1 MPTQH
6 IALALFLVLL
16 AIGVIIL
23 ISILVIVKRRIAR
36 RKSRIGRTTYNS
48 CGHGLPKVWK
58 SNIEKKINGTVK
70 IRTEPQVF
78 GPHYSENYD
87 VYTSTGEVTFL
98 YRAKTVDQFLMLK
111 QAILSLDSTLEAPPL
126 RDIRDF
132 LLTARHNIMNPPPSR
147 DHIEEYCQLY
157 LWARHDLNVRKLF
170 FIVLSTTTTTAT
182 TTTTSTTAATTI
194 TATPTPITST
204 PPPPT
209 TTATTT
215 LLLPYQVNRTK
226 PWPVYS
232 SGGTNTIGQSS
243 SEQPSK
249 IHKRN
254 HSNFKINFPSFLF
267 KATEHSQPRVVHSS
281 ASVTT
286 VTTTIL
292 SSSSPL
298 TTTITTS
305 IALSTPILSSPSKS
319 IVNQSRPTRVK
330 VLSRTG
336 QPSGLNLKRLSHS
349 THRKKRELLVSSS
362 EHETLTK
369 NSHLIHPSH
378 VFTNDVIGE
387 IDSNVDLTLL
397 NKIDRMETKTGSS
410 SHRRDSCQSDGS
422 QTALIDLE
430 PVIVVNQSK
439 TLSQPSRQM
448 KLSEPYIIQP
458 DIKNLTR
465 FNKGEYV

>member
-87 VYTSTGEVTFL
+87 VYTSTE
-98 YRAKTVDQFLMLK
+98 

-132 LLTARHNIMNPPPSR
+132 LLTARHNVMNPPPSR
-147 DHIEEYCQLY
+147 DHIEEYCQL
-157 LWARHDLNVRKLF
+157 
-170 FIVLSTTTTTAT
+170 
-182 TTTTSTTAATTI
+182 
-194 TATPTPITST
+194 
-204 PPPPT
+204 
-209 TTATTT
+209 
-215 LLLPYQVNRTK
+215 VNRTK

-243 SEQPSK
+243 SEQSSK

-254 HSNFKINFPSFLF
+254 HSNFRINFPSFLF
-267 KATEHSQPRVVHSS
+267 KATEHSQLRVVHSS

-286 VTTTIL
+286 VTTTIP

-305 IALSTPILSSPSKS
+305 IALSTPTLSSPSTS

-349 THRKKRELLVSSS
+349 THRKKHELLVSSS
-362 EHETLTK
+362 EHESLTK

-387 IDSNVDLTLL
+387 VDSSVDLL
-397 NKIDRMETKTGSS
+397 NKIDRMETKTGSC

-430 PVIVVNQSK
+430 PVIVVNPSK
-439 TLSQPSRQM
+439 TLSQPSRQI
-448 KLSEPYIIQP
+448 KLSESYIIQP

-465 FNKGEYV
+465 FNKGEYVLCIIPSVVIQLWVMYVVTLSLV

>member
-1 MPTQH
+1 
-6 IALALFLVLL
+6 
-16 AIGVIIL
+16 
-23 ISILVIVKRRIAR
+23 
-36 RKSRIGRTTYNS
+36 
-48 CGHGLPKVWK
+48 
-58 SNIEKKINGTVK
+58 
-70 IRTEPQVF
+70 
-78 GPHYSENYD
+78 
-87 VYTSTGEVTFL
+87 
-98 YRAKTVDQFLMLK
+98 MLK

-157 LWARHDLNVRKLF
+157 LWARHDLNPFGESEYKRFCELQ
-170 FIVLSTTTTTAT
+170 IN
-182 TTTTSTTAATTI
+182 
-194 TATPTPITST
+194 
-204 PPPPT
+204 
-209 TTATTT
+209 
-215 LLLPYQVNRTK
+215 LLEIVNRTK

-369 NSHLIHPSH
+369 NSHLIHPTH

-465 FNKGEYV
+465 FNKGMENQGVNC

>member
-132 LLTARHNIMNPPPSR
+132 LLTARHNVMNPPPSR
-147 DHIEEYCQLY
+147 DHIEEYCQL
-157 LWARHDLNVRKLF
+157 
-170 FIVLSTTTTTAT
+170 
-182 TTTTSTTAATTI
+182 
-194 TATPTPITST
+194 
-204 PPPPT
+204 
-209 TTATTT
+209 
-215 LLLPYQVNRTK
+215 VNRTK

-232 SGGTNTIGQSS
+232 SGGTNTFGQSS
-243 SEQPSK
+243 SEQSSK

-267 KATEHSQPRVVHSS
+267 KATEHSKLRVVHSS

-286 VTTTIL
+286 ITTTIP

-298 TTTITTS
+298 TTTITSS
-305 IALSTPILSSPSKS
+305 IALSTPTLSSPSTS

-349 THRKKRELLVSSS
+349 THRKKHELLVSSS

-387 IDSNVDLTLL
+387 IDSSVDLL
-397 NKIDRMETKTGSS
+397 NKIDRMETKTGSC

-430 PVIVVNQSK
+430 PVIVVNPSK
-439 TLSQPSRQM
+439 TLSQPSRQI
-448 KLSEPYIIQP
+448 KLSESYIIQP

-465 FNKGEYV
+465 FNKGMENEAVNC

>member
-78 GPHYSENYD
+78 GPHYSENYN

-132 LLTARHNIMNPPPSR
+132 LLTARHNVMNPPPSR

-157 LWARHDLNVRKLF
+157 LWARHDLNPFGESEYKRFCELQ
-170 FIVLSTTTTTAT
+170 TN
-182 TTTTSTTAATTI
+182 
-194 TATPTPITST
+194 
-204 PPPPT
+204 
-209 TTATTT
+209 
-215 LLLPYQVNRTK
+215 LLEIVNRTK

-232 SGGTNTIGQSS
+232 SGGTNTFGQSS
-243 SEQPSK
+243 SEQSSK

-267 KATEHSQPRVVHSS
+267 KATEHSKLRVVHSS

-286 VTTTIL
+286 VTTTIP

-305 IALSTPILSSPSKS
+305 IALSTPTLSSPSTS

-349 THRKKRELLVSSS
+349 THRKKHELLVSSS

-387 IDSNVDLTLL
+387 IDSSVDLL
-397 NKIDRMETKTGSS
+397 NKIDRMETKTGSC

-430 PVIVVNQSK
+430 PVIVVNPSK
-439 TLSQPSRQM
+439 TLSQPSRQI
-448 KLSEPYIIQP
+448 KLSESYIIQP

-465 FNKGEYV
+465 FNKGMENEAVNC